1 MSLAKEMPH
10 EPSQGKCFM
19 SLAREMLHEP
29 SQGDAS

>member
-10 EPSQGKCFM
+10 ELRQGKCFM

>member
-19 SLAREMLHEP
+19 SLARETLHEP